1 MFVKT
6 YSYSIKPEREK
17 DYLEIQVKA
26 EQIYSRFT
34 NKQTLYLQ
42 SKADS
47 SNWIEMHI
55 YQDEKSY
62 TDSIHAVDQQP
73 GINDFYKRF
82 LEVITSVEELK
93 EDDYNIINLN
103 VKSSSFDLGG

>member
-34 NKQTLYLQ
+34 NKQTFYLQ
-42 SKADS
+42 SKEDS
-47 SNWIEMHI
+47 SKWMEMHI

-73 GINDFYKRF
+73 EIKEMYKHF
-82 LEVITSVEELK
+82 LEVITSEEELT
-93 EDDYNIINLN
+93 EDSYNIRNLT
-103 VKSSSFDLGG
+103 

>member
-6 YSYSIKPEREK
+6 YSYSIKPERER
-17 DYLEIQVKA
+17 DYLDIQVKS

-42 SKADS
+42 NRADS
-47 SNWIEMHI
+47 SKWIEMHI

-62 TDSIHAVDQQP
+62 TDSIHAVDQHP
-73 GINDFYKRF
+73 EILDLYKHF
-82 LEVITSVEELK
+82 LEVITSEEELT
-93 EDDYNIINLN
+93 EDGYNIIT
-103 VKSSSFDLGG
+103 F